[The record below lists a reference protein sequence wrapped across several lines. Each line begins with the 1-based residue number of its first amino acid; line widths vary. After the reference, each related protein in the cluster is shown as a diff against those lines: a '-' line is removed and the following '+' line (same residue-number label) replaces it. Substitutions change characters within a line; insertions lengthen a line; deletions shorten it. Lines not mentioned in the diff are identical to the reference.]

1 MFGMLEGLAKATVAV
16 ALTPVAVVADV
27 VTLPAS
33 ADDPRRGPFDRT
45 ANMLETAGD
54 NIKEALQPKRD

>member
-1 MFGMLEGLAKATVAV
+1 MFGMLGNLTKAAVAV

-33 ADDPRRGPFDRT
+33 AEDPRRGPFDKT
-45 ANMLETAGD
+45 GALLKAAGE
-54 NIKEALQPKRD
+54 NIKQAVKPE